1 MKTTKNNSITVNKNL
16 VTKSI
21 FEKTIV
27 LDLESGEYYSCNP
40 TSAFILE
47 ALQKGQTPDEILDRL
62 TTHFLVSSTTAKP
75 DLLNTLTQFRQFGFI
90 E

>member
-1 MKTTKNNSITVNKNL
+1 MPTKNAFKINKNM

-27 LDLESGEYYSCNP
+27 LDLDSGEYYSCNQ

-47 ALQKGQTPDEILDRL
+47 SLQKGRQESEILEEL
-62 TTHFLVSSTTAKP
+62 TTHFLVTPAIAKP
-75 DLLNTLTQFRQFGFI
+75 DLLNTLEQFRQFGFI